1 MDVSPPV
8 VASSIK
14 DDTGGS
20 YEVEAPRSHFWRGGG
35 GDVFPLGRGE
45 TGDRA
50 VPLPVLRAE
59 LEAPQDLPL
68 AQRGPVEWV
77 I

>member
-8 VASSIK
+8 VTSGIK
-14 DDTGGS
+14 DDAGGS
-20 YEVEAPRSHFWRGGG
+20 CEVEAPRSHFRRGGG
-35 GDVFPLGRGE
+35 GDVLPLGQGE
-45 TGDRA
+45 TGGRA

-59 LEAPQDLPL
+59 LEAPRDLPL
-68 AQRGPVEWV
+68 AQRGPEKWV